1 MLKKDITYVDWD
13 GNQRT
18 ETHYFNITKA
28 ELVQLENSIDGS
40 FSELLQRIVKKN
52 SGRDI
57 METFMKILELS
68 YGIKSDDGR
77 RFIKNPS
84 YFQEFKETPAFDEL
98 FMSLCTDA
106 NFSAKF
112 IQQVLPQDLP
122 SDKPQGVPPSQF
134 NPKGIP
140 PVQGFQTVPFNP
152 QFASNQPK
160 VANPSPIPSQPQQH
174 TPQSEEGYIS
184 RPPHEGTY
192 GYTPDSL

>member
-18 ETHYFNITKA
+18 ETHYFNLTKA
-28 ELVQLENSIDGS
+28 ELIQLENSIDGS

-77 RFIKNPS
+77 RFIKNPA

-122 SDKPQGVPPSQF
+122 SDKPQGIPPSQ
-134 NPKGIP
+134 
-140 PVQGFQTVPFNP
+140 FNP
-152 QFASNQPK
+152 QFASNQPS
-160 VANPSPIPSQPQQH
+160 VANPSPIPPQQH
-174 TPQSEEGYIS
+174 TPQPEGGYIS